1 LVFTICFSAIPSLES
16 KVLALTALL
25 WSLVCVTIALRTA
38 LSTSTLR
45 AIAVGL
51 ITLMI
56 AGPIMAAIVLRV
68 LPVRILLE

>member
-1 LVFTICFSAIPSLES
+1 L
-16 KVLALTALL
+16 LALTALL
-25 WSLVCVTIALRTA
+25 WSLVCVTIGLRTA

-45 AIAVGL
+45 ALAVGL